1 MTIRQTL
8 FLFFIVIV
16 IFLLNFFIDQRLSQ
30 QVVTNTHYLNSSEEI
45 IRNSHTL
52 HISISDM
59 LIAFRGFLLTG
70 DEIFL
75 GPYYGA

>member
-1 MTIRQTL
+1 M
-8 FLFFIVIV
+8 FFIVIV

>member
-1 MTIRQTL
+1 M
-8 FLFFIVIV
+8 FFIVIV

-30 QVVTNTHYLNSSEEI
+30 QVVTNTHYLNNSEEI

-59 LIAFRGFLLTG
+59 LIAIRGFLLTG